1 MHYEYERE
9 RITEEMKKTIS
20 LHKFNVK
27 GLVVSNFLL
36 ERERERERERENAPY
51 RRSAALLFVAAPPFA
66 FGILPHR

>member
-27 GLVVSNFLL
+27 GLVVSNFLV
-36 ERERERERERENAPY
+36 ERERERERERM
-51 RRSAALLFVAAPPFA
+51 LLIAAPQLFSSLLLRP
-66 FGILPHR
+66 LL

>member
-36 ERERERERERENAPY
+36 ERERERERM
-51 RRSAALLFVAAPPFA
+51 LLIAAPQLFSSLLLRP
-66 FGILPHR
+66 LL